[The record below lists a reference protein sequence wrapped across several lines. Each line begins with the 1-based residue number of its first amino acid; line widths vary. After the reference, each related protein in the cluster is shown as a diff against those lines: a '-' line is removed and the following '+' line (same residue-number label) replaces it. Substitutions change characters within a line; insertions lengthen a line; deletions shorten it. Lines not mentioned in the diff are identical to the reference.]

1 MDSGERDSQRSGC
14 AMYSRVGKERSK
26 TKRLER
32 YADGRECG
40 EVNSGVLNV
49 NEKETMIAIMSQTKA
64 GGR

>member
-1 MDSGERDSQRSGC
+1 
-14 AMYSRVGKERSK
+14 MYSRVGKERSK